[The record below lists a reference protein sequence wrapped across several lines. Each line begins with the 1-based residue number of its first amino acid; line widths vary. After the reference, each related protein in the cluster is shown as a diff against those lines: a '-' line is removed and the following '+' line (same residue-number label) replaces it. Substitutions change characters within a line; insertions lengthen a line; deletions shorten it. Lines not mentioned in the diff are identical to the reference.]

1 MKTLLDVDYTIVTVP
16 TGTASDGK
24 GEKPV
29 VRLYYKDGETRTI
42 EEARDFQPYFYA
54 TAKED
59 ARALEEKVKTL
70 ENVVKTEVKKMTDI
84 GKEVDVL
91 KITVKIP
98 GNVPELRVKV
108 KELAECKEVR
118 EAEIPFSRRFLINS
132 RLSPM
137 ENAED
142 IGLIIAAVDIEVLT
156 EGTMPDAKKHP
167 IIMISYADSSG
178 YSRVWT
184 TKKTAFQAD
193 WLEALP
199 GEKDL
204 ITRMVETIK
213 KQRVDLIVGYNSDNF
228 DFPYIEE
235 RASKFGVKL
244 GVGINGEEIKSERRG
259 MDTGVKVKGRPHVDL
274 YPVCRQVFNLPRY
287 QLEDVYVRV
296 FGKEKLDID
305 TGRMREYWEDEHKFK
320 ELAEYSLSDAVS
332 TLGIA
337 SAVLPLQYELCRVIR
352 EPIYENSR
360 MSSSQRVER
369 LLMNWA
375 FEKNILVPN
384 RPSDE
389 ESNGRYQE
397 PYEGA
402 YVLEPIKGIHD
413 NIVLF
418 DFRSLYPSII
428 ISHNVDPSTIDC
440 KCCKKEEAH
449 IAPNN
454 HYFCKKKKGFI
465 PEVLDWLIKKRFE
478 IKGEFKK
485 ETEPQKKSI
494 LNVKQQALKLLANS
508 MYGYYAF
515 IRARWYSRD
524 CAEAIA
530 AWGREYIQKT
540 IEEAKKNGF
549 EVIYSDTDSIFITK
563 PEEEDKDKI
572 LQEAKDFVKR
582 INEKLP
588 EAMELEFEGFYP
600 RGIFITKK
608 RYALTDEK
616 GVLTVKGLETKRR
629 DWAEIAKDTQNK
641 VLTAILFERNP
652 EKAAEIVK
660 QVVKN
665 IKDGNVKLKD
675 LAINTQMTRGMGE
688 YVQPGPH
695 IEAAKK
701 AMKQGMDFKQGSI
714 ITYVVTKKGDS
725 ISDQARVI
733 EFVKEGDY
741 DAEYYIG
748 HQVMPAIMRILE
760 ALGYSEQELRGLG
773 KQMTLGDW

>member
-1 MKTLLDVDYTIVTVP
+1 MKTLLDVDYTIQTVDAP
-16 TGTASDGK
+16 DGK
-24 GEKPV
+24 NERAV
-29 VRLYYKDGETRTI
+29 VRLYYKDDGRRTV
-42 EEARDFQPYFYA
+42 EAVRDFQPYFYA
-54 TAKED
+54 TAKKD
-59 ARALEEKVKTL
+59 AAALAEKVRQM
-70 ENVVKTEVKKMTDI
+70 ENVTAAEVKKMTDL
-84 GKEVDVL
+84 GREVDVL

-98 GNVPELRVKV
+98 GNVPELRAKV
-108 KELAECKEVR
+108 KELPECSEVR

-132 RLSPM
+132 KLSPM
-137 ENAED
+137 ENAESN
-142 IGLIIAAVDIEVLT
+142 GLVVASIDIEVLM
-156 EGTMPDAKKHP
+156 EGNVPDAKKHA
-167 IIMISYADSSG
+167 IIMISYADSTG
-178 YSRVWT
+178 HKRVWT
-184 TKKTAFQAD
+184 TKKTAFKAD
-193 WLEALP
+193 WLIALP

-204 ITRMVETIK
+204 ITEMVETIK
-213 KQRVDLIVGYNSDNF
+213 RQSVDLIVGYNSDNF

-235 RASKFGVKL
+235 RAGKFGVKL
-244 GVGINGEEIKSERRG
+244 GIGIDGEEIKSERRG

-274 YPVCRQVFNLPRY
+274 YPVCRQAFNLPRY
-287 QLEDVYVRV
+287 QLEDVYAHLS
-296 FGKEKLDID
+296 GHEKPDID
-305 TGRMREYWEDEHKFK
+305 TGRMKDYWESDEKFK

-332 TLGIA
+332 TLEIA
-337 SAVLPLQYELCRVIR
+337 QAVLPLQYELCRVIR

-389 ESNGRYQE
+389 ESGERYQE
-397 PYEGA
+397 PFEGA
-402 YVLEPIKGIHD
+402 YVVEPLKGIHD

-440 KCCKKEEAH
+440 GCCTRQNAH
-449 IAPNN
+449 IAPNK
-454 HYFCKKKKGFI
+454 HYFCKNKKGFI
-465 PEVLDWLIKKRFE
+465 PEVLEWLVKKRIE
-478 IKGEFKK
+478 LKGEFKK
-485 ETEPQKKSI
+485 ESDPQKKAI

-515 IRARWYSRD
+515 VRARWYSRD

-549 EVIYSDTDSIFITK
+549 EVVYGDTDSIFITK
-563 PEEEDKDKI
+563 PEEEDREVI
-572 LQEAKDFVKR
+572 LKGAKEFVKR

-629 DWAEIAKDTQNK
+629 DWAEIAKDTQTK
-641 VLTAILFERNP
+641 VLSAILFERNP

-695 IEAAKK
+695 IEAARK
-701 AMKQGMDFKQGSI
+701 AMKHGMDFKQGSI
-714 ITYVVTKKGDS
+714 ITYVVTKKGGS
-725 ISDQARVI
+725 ITDQARVI
-733 EFVKEGDY
+733 DFVEEGDY
-741 DAEYYIG
+741 DAEYYLG
-748 HQVMPAIMRILE
+748 HQVLPAVTRILE
-760 ALGYSEQELRGLG
+760 ALGYTEQELRGLG
-773 KQMTLGDW
+773 KQTSLGDYSTD